1 MEIDKTKKQK
11 KLERYFIRPIWEPVL
26 GLTITKDTDV
36 EDEEVKENETTK
48 ILVQQKIKGTKFI
61 TEKTMTTTLNNDV
74 PMTETSRVELDLPEG
89 TRLVWLEGKGY
100 ILPNEPFVTMHEI
113 EEDVKNL
120 LDLDLGE

>member
-1 MEIDKTKKQK
+1 
-11 KLERYFIRPIWEPVL
+11 
-26 GLTITKDTDV
+26 
-36 EDEEVKENETTK
+36 
-48 ILVQQKIKGTKFI
+48 
-61 TEKTMTTTLNNDV
+61 MTTTLNNDV

-89 TRLVWLEGKGY
+89 TRLVWIEGKGY